1 MYLRVTT
8 TQTDPSKRDAAVK
21 ELNDSVR
28 KELKKVSG
36 LAACYSAWNENGS
49 GVTVAIYESR
59 ERAEGAADHVRAIW
73 STMGSML
80 TAPPGVSEYEN
91 VIDLKT

>member
-1 MYLRVTT
+1 MYLRVST
-8 TQTDPSKRDAAVK
+8 TQADPSKTDAAVK

-28 KELKKVSG
+28 NELKKVQG
-36 LAACYSAWNENGS
+36 LAACYSAWNEDGS

-59 ERAEGAADHVRAIW
+59 EQAEGAADHVRAIW

-80 TAPPGVSEYEN
+80 TAPPSIKEYEN
-91 VIDLKT
+91 VIDLKA